1 MKNKIKIAI
10 PTNDGENIFPKMLGR
25 AKEFHIYEINE
36 KKFRF
41 IEKRNNPYENT
52 MQHLKT
58 IDVYELISDCDIIIS
73 GRIGKKG
80 IKRLKERDLKLFFR
94 NGKIKDELK
103 NLIVARFSEAS
114 VRRSSA
120 PYYEPEIH
128 NTDGTV
134 PADAGIRVTK

>member
-25 AKEFHIYEINE
+25 AKEFHVYEIKE

-58 IDVYELISDCDIIIS
+58 LDVYELISDCDIIIS
-73 GRIGKKG
+73 GNIGKKG
-80 IKRLKERDLKLFFR
+80 IKRLEERGLRLFFR
-94 NGKIKDELK
+94 NGKIREALT
-103 NLIVARFSEAS
+103 NLLRKEK
-114 VRRSSA
+114 SS
-120 PYYEPEIH
+120 
-128 NTDGTV
+128 
-134 PADAGIRVTK
+134 KM